1 MSLNYISI
9 KRRYPMERIIEIAH
23 EYELSKFDME
33 SIILEMEL
41 RKEMVKYRKELK
53 NKEIQT
59 FGT

>member
-41 RKEMVKYRKELK
+41 RKEMAKRRNDFK
-53 NKEIQT
+53 NKEPQLL
-59 FGT
+59 GT